1 MFGLNYLFPWGYLL
15 QGIALIHAIRRR
27 ADTYWYFIILMGG
40 LIGAVAYI
48 VIEMVPD
55 LGLARKA
62 LSGMGRKSRIRQV
75 EAAILDNPS
84 AANYEELGDLLFE
97 EGQFAES
104 RSAYDKS
111 IQTRN
116 DSIHA
121 IYRRGRCAIELGEFE
136 KGTPDLEH
144 VIQADQKYDS
154 WRAAGLLAHA
164 YANTG
169 HPEEAEEWFVE
180 ATRLST
186 TSETFF
192 NYACFLKTR
201 NRNKEAIEW
210 AQKIVNKQRTRPR
223 YLKRLELPWVRKAS
237 ALVKELTST

>member
-1 MFGLNYLFPWGYLL
+1 MFGLYYLFPWGFLL

-40 LIGAVAYI
+40 MIGAVAYI
-48 VIEMVPD
+48 VIEIVPD
-55 LGLARKA
+55 LGLARNA

-84 AANYEELGDLLFE
+84 AANYEDLGDLLFE
-97 EGQFAES
+97 EGQYAES

-121 IYRRGRCAIELGEFE
+121 IYRRGRCAIELKEFE
-136 KGTPDLEH
+136 KAAPDLEH
-144 VIQADQKYDS
+144 VIQTDQKYDS

-192 NYACFLKTR
+192 NNACFLKTQ
-201 NRNKEAIEW
+201 NRKKEAIEW
-210 AQKIVNKQRTRPR
+210 AQKIVNKQRTMPR
-223 YLKRLELPWVRKAS
+223 YLKRLELPWVRRAS